1 MSATEHRQRLLKKW
15 SRTFHIYLSML
26 GLLGILFF
34 AVTGL
39 MLNHPEWFGLA
50 KPHVRRIEGTI
61 PSALLKEP
69 DKLAIVEK
77 LRHDFG
83 VVGAVDSFEIEEDR
97 IGVVFKGPARRVQ
110 ATIERA
116 KGRVEMMFETRSAA
130 ARFTEL
136 HRGMEAGGA
145 WRLIIDVVAG
155 LQIIGALTGVF
166 LWWLVPRW
174 RPLGFAALAVC
185 LVAGALVYVLLV
197 P

>member
-1 MSATEHRQRLLKKW
+1 VSATEHRQRLLRKW

-39 MLNHPEWFGLA
+39 MLNHEEWFSLA
-50 KPHVRRIEGTI
+50 RPSTRKVEGKI
-61 PSALLKEP
+61 ASPLLKEP
-69 DKLAIVEK
+69 DKFAIVEV
-77 LRHDFG
+77 LRKDFAAA
-83 VVGAVDSFEIEEDR
+83 GAVDSFEIEENQ
-97 IGVVFKGPARRVQ
+97 ITVIFKAPARRVQ
-110 ATIERA
+110 AVIERPD
-116 KGRVEMMFETRSAA
+116 GRVEVLFEYRNAA

-136 HRGMEAGGA
+136 HRGVEAGSA

-155 LQIIGALTGVF
+155 VQIVSALTGML

-174 RPLGFAALAVC
+174 RPLGLAALVVC
-185 LVAGALVYVLLV
+185 LAACGLVYVLLV